1 MIEIRKLDQSYK
13 GFPLEFDYQTDS
25 YYEISVQEHG
35 EDYSIQMELVPMM
48 ETVKKHFT
56 DQLMEGWLENP
67 IVYGVFVDQNLA
79 GVLELNYESWN
90 QRLRIANILI
100 FEPYRRLHLGFALMR
115 EAIREGNQM
124 GARAL
129 ILETQSCNVPAIR
142 FYRQCG
148 FVLAGFDLNC
158 YGDYDIEKKEVRIE
172 MTRKLNGVTVN
183 YEDLPLQRLV
193 KDSMIRKSLAEK
205 LNQIDE
211 SIMDRL
217 LTIPKSL
224 RQLKELYSFE
234 PLGKEICNR
243 VEHEFEKE
251 DLRRPILFEH
261 AYPKL
266 GKNCWKLPASE
277 ISTMKVDFACGAK
290 HLVSVESLRRCDGT
304 AGFDFGI
311 CIEFDRDITSEELA
325 GSRFDF
331 EQTANDREWIVS
343 FGSKD
348 EMNYFLKE
356 LFLNGTINI
365 L

>member
-1 MIEIRKLDQSYK
+1 MIEIQKLDQSYK
-13 GFPLEFDYQTDS
+13 GYPLEFNYQTDS

-48 ETVKKHFT
+48 ETVEKHFT

-67 IVYGVFVDQNLA
+67 IVYGAFVDRNLA

-115 EAIREGNQM
+115 EAIREGNLM

-148 FVLAGFDLNC
+148 FMLAGFDLNC
-158 YGDYDIEKKEVRIE
+158 YGDYDIERKEVRIE
-172 MTRKLNGVTVN
+172 MTRKLNGVTIS
-183 YEDLPLQRLV
+183 YQDLPLQRLV
-193 KDSMIRKSLAEK
+193 KDAMIRKSLAEK
-205 LNQIDE
+205 LDKIDG

-217 LTIPKSL
+217 GAIPKSL
-224 RQLKELYSFE
+224 RQLKELYDFE

-243 VEHEFEKE
+243 IEREFEKE
-251 DLRRPILFEH
+251 DLRRPILFEQ
-261 AYPKL
+261 AFPKL
-266 GKNCWKLPASE
+266 GKNCWKLISLE
-277 ISTMKVDFACGAK
+277 ISTMKVDLTYRSD
-290 HLVSVESLRRCDGT
+290 HLVNVESLRSCDGT
-304 AGFDFGI
+304 AGYDFGI
-311 CIEFDRDITSEELA
+311 CLEFDRDITMDDLV
-325 GSRFDF
+325 GSRFNF
-331 EQTANDREWIVS
+331 EQTADNREWIMS

-356 LFLNGTINI
+356 LFLNGTIEI
-365 L
+365 Q